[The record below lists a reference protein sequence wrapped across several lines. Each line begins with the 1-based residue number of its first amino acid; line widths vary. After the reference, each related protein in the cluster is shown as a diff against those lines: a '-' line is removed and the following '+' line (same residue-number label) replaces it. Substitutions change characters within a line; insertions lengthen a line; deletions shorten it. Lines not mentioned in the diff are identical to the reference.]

1 MNELNEQ
8 QRSELHQLLL
18 ELREEL
24 RKLLADTNDGAQ
36 PVSLDEPIGR
46 LSRMAAMQQQSM
58 LQANRNT
65 ARIRL
70 SRVEA
75 ALRRHAGN
83 TYGQCAECEEA
94 IGYARLKAQ
103 PEAPFC
109 MTCQEKRET
118 RGA

>member
-8 QRSELHQLLL
+8 QRSELYRLLL
-18 ELREEL
+18 KLSEEL
-24 RKLLADTNDGAQ
+24 RQLLADTDEGAQ

-46 LSRMAAMQQQSM
+46 LSRVAAMQQQSM
-58 LQANRNT
+58 LQANRST

-70 SRVEA
+70 ARMES
-75 ALRRHAGN
+75 ALRRHASGE
-83 TYGQCAECEEA
+83 YGSCAGCEEE
-94 IGYARLKAQ
+94 IGYARLKAN

-109 MTCQEKRET
+109 MVCQEKSET